1 MINDIAL
8 ICRMLVSIINNTS
21 FAIHFVM
28 IHSFFLFKCLKS
40 IRDCALCD
48 NQNENVQFITT
59 TANWFLNICCS
70 QKKNFS
76 FTNGRKK
83 YSAAAR

>member
-1 MINDIAL
+1 MTNDIAL

-48 NQNENVQFITT
+48 NQNENV
-59 TANWFLNICCS
+59 
-70 QKKNFS
+70 
-76 FTNGRKK
+76 
-83 YSAAAR
+83 